1 MLRRCH
7 LLVAILRERV
17 PKVEQQPKST
27 PNLARRELTP
37 EERAELRTARM
48 MRAFMQ
54 SDGWKV
60 YKAILEAHIQ
70 MKRNEFEQPA
80 ETMRDGI
87 SQVLRSESAK
97 GAIMGLRLALSI
109 PDGILSND
117 QILRG
122 QLGLTPEDEE

>member
-1 MLRRCH
+1 M
-7 LLVAILRERV
+7 
-17 PKVEQQPKST
+17 EQQPKST

-37 EERAELRTARM
+37 DERAELRTARL

-60 YKAILEAHIQ
+60 YKAILESHLH

-80 ETMRDGI
+80 ETGRDGI
-87 SQVLRSESAK
+87 AQVLRSESAK

-109 PDGILSND
+109 PEGILSNEK
-117 QILRG
+117 ILRG
-122 QLGLTPEDEE
+122 QLGLTAEDEE

>member
-1 MLRRCH
+1 
-7 LLVAILRERV
+7 
-17 PKVEQQPKST
+17 
-27 PNLARRELTP
+27 
-37 EERAELRTARM
+37 M

-70 MKRNEFEQPA
+70 IKRNEFEQPA

-117 QILRG
+117 KILRG